1 MPAVFTSPQGLV
13 VPALLYGTAW
23 KKERTAALVAQA
35 LGLGFRGIDTACQP
49 KHYDE
54 PGVGT
59 GIAAAR
65 TRGLRREQLYL
76 QTKFT
81 SLSGQDPRS
90 VPYDARASLPDQV
103 RESCRVSL
111 GNLQTSYLDCLVLH
125 SPIPAFTKTLEA
137 WQAMEGLV
145 DSGSV
150 RALGI
155 SNCYEPSTLRAL
167 WQAARIKP
175 LIVQNRFYPK
185 TGHDREIRDFCRQHA
200 MFYQSFW
207 TLTANPQ
214 LLAHPTL
221 RALAARHAFTPAQLL
236 FRCLTQLG
244 MVVLS
249 GTTSTTHMQQDLA
262 IFELELTEEELAP
275 IRALFT

>member
-1 MPAVFTSPQGLV
+1 MPSVFTSPQGLV

-23 KKERTAALVAQA
+23 KKERTAQLVAQA

-54 PGVGT
+54 PGVGA
-59 GIAAAR
+59 GVAAALA
-65 TRGLRREQLYL
+65 RGLRREQLYL

-90 VPYDARASLPDQV
+90 VPYDARASLSDQV
-103 RESCRVSL
+103 RQSCRVSL
-111 GNLQTSYLDCLVLH
+111 ANLQTSYLDCLVLH
-125 SPIPAFTKTLEA
+125 SPIEPWTKTLEA

-150 RALGI
+150 KALGI
-155 SNCYEPSTLRAL
+155 SNCYDASALGAL

-175 LIVQNRFYPK
+175 LVIQNRFYGK
-185 TGHDREIRDFCRQHA
+185 TGHDREIRGFCSRHA

-214 LLAHPTL
+214 LLGHPTL
-221 RALAARHAFTPAQLL
+221 LALAARRAVTPAQLL

-244 MVVLS
+244 IVVLS
-249 GTTSTTHMQQDLA
+249 GTTSSTHMQQDLA
-262 IFELELTEEELAP
+262 IFELELTEQELAP
-275 IRALFT
+275 IVALFS

>member
-1 MPAVFTSPQGLV
+1 MPTAFTSPQGLV
-13 VPALLYGTAW
+13 VPALLYGSAW
-23 KKERTAALVAQA
+23 KKERTAPLVAQA

-54 PGVGT
+54 PGVGA
-59 GIAAAR
+59 GVAAALQ
-65 TRGLRREQLYL
+65 RGLRREQLYL

-103 RESCRVSL
+103 RQSCRASL
-111 GNLQTSYLDCLVLH
+111 ANLQTSYLDCLVLH
-125 SPIPAFTKTLEA
+125 SPFPAFTQTLEA

-150 RALGI
+150 HALGI
-155 SNCYEPSTLRAL
+155 SNCYDPPLLGAL

-175 LIVQNRFYPK
+175 LTVQNRFYKK
-185 TGHDREIRDFCRQHA
+185 TGHDREIRAFCRQHA
-200 MFYQSFW
+200 MLYQSFW

-221 RALAARHAFTPAQLL
+221 LALAARHAFTPAQLL

-249 GTTSTTHMQQDLA
+249 GTTSATHMQQDLA
-262 IFELELTEEELAP
+262 IFELELAEQELAL
-275 IRALFT
+275 IEALFA